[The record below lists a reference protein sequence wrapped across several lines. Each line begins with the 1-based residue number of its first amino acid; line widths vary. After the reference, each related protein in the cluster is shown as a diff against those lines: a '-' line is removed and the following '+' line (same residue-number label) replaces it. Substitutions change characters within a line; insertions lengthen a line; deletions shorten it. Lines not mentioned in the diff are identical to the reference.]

1 MVKSQH
7 GGFAVTK
14 DKLKKD
20 DVVVKVFGLF
30 QNPSAFLNCLRSLP
44 SNERCMYELI
54 LEQSPCKAHA
64 DIEWIGKA
72 EEGHGRIR
80 KVVRSLREKLL
91 VDFPQ
96 HVAEIYVLCG
106 SRTLQNGDFKHSYH
120 VIVGNMVFPTNH
132 DGQMQH
138 FFSSL
143 CVDDDWFYAHKGEK
157 KCIVDLGIYT
167 RNRSMR
173 APYCQ
178 KFGEGGTPLIRISAT
193 NDELVDDYHD
203 LSSVDDDEL
212 LSMLITT
219 LGAREPMVVG
229 TEYQSRKR
237 KSSENPVQSPKK
249 RPAATPLQQVL
260 TDLLR
265 MRGDHSTR
273 VGSCKTLNSGALQVQ
288 CVNVGGR
295 ECLCSPGIFH
305 RSNNCLLHVL
315 SDPMRTQGPC
325 KVTYTCMSTKHE
337 TRRLMD
343 LGYVI
348 RDSNTGGLRATAE
361 MQVNPRNVLHP
372 ATGDQVDA
380 HTARA
385 PQVNHWCQREILL
398 TSDLDLD
405 TSEALLLISSLK
417 TVDRGEEVPEVL
429 AEWCTRS
436 LSCNAAKIHE
446 LWTRAPGGVDDPLG
460 SLHKLRLAYPALTL
474 RSHGMPSSED
484 TIRFVLRSID
494 VDRISWSCLTRVMK
508 QVDPRHRDD
517 VLKFVEDVYA
527 VDHSAALCVW
537 DRGGSFESQHLKD
550 YMDMLLCQDKLLT
563 ESLPLIMGAPLIKY
577 FKRDDDTLEFWLDVP
592 PFNKQHVL
600 YLDSGIVDGNL
611 NLKQF
616 SAIGGPNADSSLAEA
631 LEAVGIGS
639 KLKYDLEEQVFRSFN
654 AGSGKWERHDGGD
667 DRAWALA
674 QIMREITKWL
684 KVAIHIQEFH
694 EDKPTDSLKNRR
706 KLLIKYGESARAA
719 DEVLKLLRP
728 RISSKFQTPKHLIC
742 FSNGIVDLKTGE
754 LLGPAKPEDCVK
766 HSIPHPYDPS
776 VDTSEFQE
784 IMLSFF
790 PPNCYGSDSVHIVE
804 FLQRWQGYRLTG
816 ETSVQKSLWLTGR
829 GSNGK
834 SVLSNLNAVAFG
846 PEIHHSLSM
855 EAFQQ
860 EGIGNNDDLF
870 AAMHAR
876 CVDVM
881 ENTDNR
887 KINEKLFKSLT
898 GGDGIQVAAKYKTGI
913 KVQPQMKICFFN
925 NDCPV
930 WSSADCFA
938 LSRRCLNL
946 PMRAQF
952 LDPDCDTAE
961 STRLKEE
968 GHESWIFEKK
978 ATLEQE
984 LKAHHIPAYLKW
996 CVEGSVKFYGSG
1008 LAEPKIIKDAS
1019 GEERKDK
1026 VELLEDFVV
1035 EHIERCEYGSDKS
1048 LSTEEIRN
1056 VFLMKEGFLHSLL
1069 DKKTEDALNQKLKKL
1084 LTEQGMF
1091 SGVAA
1096 RTLKKY
1102 PTRRGPKDVKGY
1114 VGVRWKKGEITPFV
1128 NAWKRGLL
1136 GRGQI

>member
-1 MVKSQH
+1 
-7 GGFAVTK
+7 
-14 DKLKKD
+14 
-20 DVVVKVFGLF
+20 
-30 QNPSAFLNCLRSLP
+30 
-44 SNERCMYELI
+44 
-54 LEQSPCKAHA
+54 
-64 DIEWIGKA
+64 
-72 EEGHGRIR
+72 
-80 KVVRSLREKLL
+80 
-91 VDFPQ
+91 
-96 HVAEIYVLCG
+96 
-106 SRTLQNGDFKHSYH
+106 
-120 VIVGNMVFPTNH
+120 
-132 DGQMQH
+132 
-138 FFSSL
+138 
-143 CVDDDWFYAHKGEK
+143 
-157 KCIVDLGIYT
+157 
-167 RNRSMR
+167 
-173 APYCQ
+173 
-178 KFGEGGTPLIRISAT
+178 
-193 NDELVDDYHD
+193 
-203 LSSVDDDEL
+203 
-212 LSMLITT
+212 
-219 LGAREPMVVG
+219 
-229 TEYQSRKR
+229 
-237 KSSENPVQSPKK
+237 
-249 RPAATPLQQVL
+249 
-260 TDLLR
+260 
-265 MRGDHSTR
+265 
-273 VGSCKTLNSGALQVQ
+273 
-288 CVNVGGR
+288 
-295 ECLCSPGIFH
+295 
-305 RSNNCLLHVL
+305 
-315 SDPMRTQGPC
+315 
-325 KVTYTCMSTKHE
+325 
-337 TRRLMD
+337 
-343 LGYVI
+343 
-348 RDSNTGGLRATAE
+348 
-361 MQVNPRNVLHP
+361 
-372 ATGDQVDA
+372 
-380 HTARA
+380 
-385 PQVNHWCQREILL
+385 
-398 TSDLDLD
+398 
-405 TSEALLLISSLK
+405 
-417 TVDRGEEVPEVL
+417 
-429 AEWCTRS
+429 
-436 LSCNAAKIHE
+436 
-446 LWTRAPGGVDDPLG
+446 
-460 SLHKLRLAYPALTL
+460 
-474 RSHGMPSSED
+474 
-484 TIRFVLRSID
+484 
-494 VDRISWSCLTRVMK
+494 
-508 QVDPRHRDD
+508 
-517 VLKFVEDVYA
+517 
-527 VDHSAALCVW
+527 
-537 DRGGSFESQHLKD
+537 
-550 YMDMLLCQDKLLT
+550 
-563 ESLPLIMGAPLIKY
+563 
-577 FKRDDDTLEFWLDVP
+577 
-592 PFNKQHVL
+592 VL

-684 KVAIHIQEFH
+684 KLAIHIQEFH

-728 RISSKFQTPKHLIC
+728 RISSKFQTPTHLIC

-790 PPNCYGSDSVHIVE
+790 PPTCYGSDSVHIVE

-898 GGDGIQVAAKYKTGI
+898 GGDGIQVAAKYKSGI

-952 LDPDCDTAE
+952 LDPDFDTAE

-978 ATLEQE
+978 PTLEQE

-1035 EHIERCEYGSDKS
+1035 EHIERCYCFGENGSDKS

-1056 VFLMKEGFLHSLL
+1056 VFLMKEGFVHSIL
-1069 DKKTEDALNQKLKKL
+1069 DKKTEDALNQKLKQL
-1084 LTEQGMF
+1084 LTEQTIF
-1091 SGVAA
+1091 SGVLAK
-1096 RTLKKY
+1096 TLKRY

-1114 VGVRWKKGEITPFV
+1114 VGVRWKEGEITPFV

-1136 GRGQI
+1136 ARGQI